1 MPFHFLTDSSI
12 NIKSVSVPKT
22 NFCILI
28 DTSLPHDRILIPPS
42 LEQTIILL
50 EVKDFSSQSFSSA
63 TLQVVRDW
71 SKINKFGRVIKNRLH
86 LVVVIVFVKDDNASI
101 FIRLCYNYNL
111 DVLVERH
118 DSEFLTSVYRK
129 PTFTGQYLRWNSF
142 SPQKRKINLI
152 GTLVHRAFMICS
164 KSKLDQ
170 ELGKIRSIL
179 LENGYPERVINS
191 AFKRKLQQINS
202 NPVHTVK
209 KCLVYLYIPWIGNVS
224 MRFEKQIT
232 SAVKRCF
239 FSVEPRVIFNTRQLL
254 PAIKKDVLP
263 SHHHSNVIY
272 QFLCHCD
279 SRYVGRMS
287 QRLEER
293 IKQHVPKS
301 ITNPRTSANRQI
313 LSRSCKNNIRPQQ
326 FHESAIGQHLLDNA
340 QCALH
345 YSNEKF
351 SILARGR
358 SSFHLS
364 ALEATFIKSLNP
376 LLCKQ
381 KEFVY
386 SLKIS

>member
-1 MPFHFLTDSSI
+1 M
-12 NIKSVSVPKT
+12 
-22 NFCILI
+22 
-28 DTSLPHDRILIPPS
+28 
-42 LEQTIILL
+42 
-50 EVKDFSSQSFSSA
+50 
-63 TLQVVRDW
+63 
-71 SKINKFGRVIKNRLH
+71 
-86 LVVVIVFVKDDNASI
+86 
-101 FIRLCYNYNL
+101 
-111 DVLVERH
+111 
-118 DSEFLTSVYRK
+118 
-129 PTFTGQYLRWNSF
+129 
-142 SPQKRKINLI
+142 
-152 GTLVHRAFMICS
+152 
-164 KSKLDQ
+164 
-170 ELGKIRSIL
+170 
-179 LENGYPERVINS
+179 
-191 AFKRKLQQINS
+191 
-202 NPVHTVK
+202 
-209 KCLVYLYIPWIGNVS
+209 
-224 MRFEKQIT
+224 
-232 SAVKRCF
+232 KRCF

-279 SRYVGRMS
+279 SRYVGRTS

-301 ITNPRTSANRQI
+301 ITNPRTSANRQS

-358 SSFHLS
+358 SSFDLS